1 MDRQL
6 IINSA
11 LAGLIALGAA
21 SASFAQPVKADP
33 SKEKCF
39 GIAKAGQNDCASSTG
54 AHACA
59 GQGSKKD
66 NDPTE
71 WKYTA
76 KGSCEKMGGKLAA
89 LTKK

>member
-11 LAGLIALGAA
+11 LAGLFALSAA
-21 SASFAQPVKADP
+21 SSFAEPVKPDP
-33 SKEKCF
+33 TKEKCF

-54 AHACA
+54 VHACA
-59 GQGSKKD
+59 GLGSKKD

-71 WKYTA
+71 WKYIA

-89 LTKK
+89 VAKK